1 MGDERSRN
9 GEEASEGR
17 TGEDS
22 AEDLAGG
29 DRSAPSAARPAETV
43 EAPMSTGSRGVYAS
57 PAASGAP
64 SVSISGDGASE
75 AEPALRGNDSPEVGS
90 FVAHFQLRRVLGRG
104 ASGLVMLAR
113 DSKLHRSVA
122 LKVFAAGRHAER
134 FLSEARI
141 IARLDH
147 PNIVKLWDYGEAQGR
162 LYLALEYVEGV
173 TLAERTQG
181 EVLSPQESFRVL
193 RAIADALEHAHSNGV
208 VHCDLKPGNVMI
220 GRDGRVRVVDFGI
233 AQTDEVKSSG
243 GTPEWM
249 APEQWESHERTAL
262 TDRVDSWALGVIA
275 YQLCTGAHPVG
286 ATYEARLAFAASPAR
301 EVPVSMPADL
311 PASVRELVRRALVR
325 EPSLRPSMAEWQRG
339 LEEAIS
345 GRGDGFFEDGPYP
358 GLAAFDEQRARYFF
372 GREPEIDELVERLRH
387 VPYLPIVGPSGVGK
401 SSFLHAGLVP
411 RLCARE
417 RWLVLSMRPGAD
429 PVGALARE
437 LVRASRL
444 PGGATIE
451 RAMDPAIDRTIDR
464 AGVRALRAD
473 LLATPALLA
482 SRLDTLAKQHRAR
495 VLLAVDQLEETFTHC
510 AVEHER
516 EQFLAMLRDA
526 VDDASDPARV
536 VCTVRD
542 DFVGRL
548 AVREVYVLQALD
560 ASHLR
565 QVIVEPLRRCQYSF
579 DDPTVVDE
587 LIREVMHVSLSEL
600 PLLQF
605 ACRTLWSGRDKI
617 ARVLLRR
624 TYEEMGG
631 VVGALARHAE
641 RAIAGLD
648 PGQSRLAR
656 RLLLALVS
664 GSTRRSVSRERLLEQ
679 VGAEAGPLVDRLLE
693 ARLLVQRTPDDSDG
707 SNIEIAHESLLQ
719 SWGLL
724 ARWIE
729 ESRDERRFTDEH
741 EEAAA
746 LWDKRGRRPVDTY
759 THNQLVAARQRAK
772 DLGVKLS
779 ARLQEFFAAG
789 DTRVRVA
796 RRRRRGRT
804 LLAIVVLV
812 VASIPLLTAVAKFL
826 AREQLIRV
834 NAGTIDLVLT
844 AYDWSEGGPVPV
856 PMSELPELTLHLH
869 AAKEDDRD
877 EPGAPLPAEVLSV
890 TRVASRSGARI
901 ERVTAPGGVIFL
913 RVSGRGRGRAGERCS
928 PSWIRLLSFP
938 GYGGRRAVP
947 RWPLA
952 IPTCQATRADM
963 LRVEAGSFIYGGPGE
978 PRSPW
983 YGAHADYT
991 WPEATMYLPAYWM
1004 DRTEVSNARFEPFA
1018 ALEPYTGYL
1027 RPVYSNDAVHRHDAD
1042 PTSPVTEIN
1051 AYTARA
1057 FCRYLGKD
1065 LPTDPQW
1072 VKAARGGLML
1082 GGRPNPEPRRLYPWG
1097 STPRRECLNVG
1108 ELENTSDGY
1117 GWVAPVESF
1126 ACGASPYGFLNL
1138 AGNAQ
1143 EWMSR
1148 EDQPDPD
1155 NPQYVIRSGAVDS
1168 PPSRDQGSTIF
1179 VNHRSPRNFDYSIG
1193 LRCALRE

>member
-1 MGDERSRN
+1 MGDERGRN
-9 GEEASEGR
+9 GVEASGGR
-17 TGEDS
+17 
-22 AEDLAGG
+22 AGG
-29 DRSAPSAARPAETV
+29 DPAEGASSPRAARAAETV
-43 EAPMSTGSRGVYAS
+43 EAPASTGSRGVHVSPGAS
-57 PAASGAP
+57 ASP
-64 SVSISGDGASE
+64 SVSVSGNGVRED
-75 AEPALRGNDSPEVGS
+75 EPGLRGKDIPEVGS

-173 TLAERTQG
+173 TLEERTQK

-262 TDRVDSWALGVIA
+262 TDRVDSWALGVMA

-286 ATYEARLAFAASPAR
+286 STYEARLAFAASPER
-301 EVPVSMPADL
+301 EVPVSMPTEL

-325 EPSLRPSMAEWQRG
+325 DPSLRPSMAEWQRG
-339 LEEAIS
+339 LEEAIR
-345 GRGDGFFEDGPYP
+345 GRGDSFFEDGPYP

-417 RWLVLSMRPGAD
+417 AWLVLSMRPGAD

-437 LVRASRL
+437 LVRAAGL
-444 PGGATIE
+444 AGGT
-451 RAMDPAIDRTIDR
+451 AIDRTSER
-464 AGVRALRAD
+464 TSARALRAD
-473 LLATPALLA
+473 LLETPALLA

-565 QVIVEPLRRCQYSF
+565 QVIVEPLRRCQYHF

-587 LIREVMHVSLSEL
+587 LIREVMHASLSEL

-605 ACRTLWSGRDKI
+605 ACRTLWSGRDKN
-617 ARVLLRR
+617 ARLLLRS

-648 PGQSRLAR
+648 PDQSRLAR

-664 GSTRRSVSRERLLEQ
+664 GSIRRSVPRERLLEQ
-679 VGAEAGPLVDRLLE
+679 VGAEAGPLVDRLRE
-693 ARLLVQRTPDDSDG
+693 ARLLVQRTPDDG

-746 LWDKRGRRPVDTY
+746 LWDKRGRQAADTY

-789 DTRVRVA
+789 DARVRMA

-844 AYDWSEGGPVPV
+844 AYDWSEGRPVLV
-856 PMSELPELTLHLH
+856 PISELPDLTLHLH

-877 EPGAPLPAEVLSV
+877 EPGAPLPAEMLSL
-890 TRVASRSGARI
+890 TRVASRGGARI
-901 ERVTAPGGVIFL
+901 DRVTAPGGVIFL
-913 RVSGRGRGRAGERCS
+913 RVSGRGRAGQRCS

-978 PRSPW
+978 PSSSW

-991 WPEATMYLPAYWM
+991 WPEATMHLPAYWM

-1027 RPVYSNDAVHRHDAD
+1027 RPVYSNDAVHLHDAD

-1072 VKAARGGLML
+1072 VKAARGGLMIE
-1082 GGRPNPEPRRLYPWG
+1082 GRPNPEPRRLYPWG

-1143 EWMSR
+1143 EWISR
-1148 EDQPDPD
+1148 EEQPDPG

-1193 LRCALRE
+1193 VRCALRE

>member
-1 MGDERSRN
+1 MGDHSSR
-9 GEEASEGR
+9 ES
-17 TGEDS
+17 TGEGDRS
-22 AEDLAGG
+22 EVGEAGALAGG
-29 DRSAPSAARPAETV
+29 APGSGIGRGAVTV
-43 EAPMSTGSRGVYAS
+43 DAPGLGRGVATS
-57 PAASGAP
+57 PGDAASARWSLG
-64 SVSISGDGASE
+64 GTASMEGEPEPRGRE
-75 AEPALRGNDSPEVGS
+75 AIELGS
-90 FVAHFQLRRVLGRG
+90 FVAHFQLRRELGCG
-104 ASGLVMLAR
+104 ASGRVMLAR

-122 LKVFAAGRHAER
+122 LKLFAAGRHAER
-134 FLSEARI
+134 FLAEARI

-147 PNIVKLWDYGEAQGR
+147 PNIVKLWDYGEADGR

-173 TLAERTQG
+173 TLEERMHG
-181 EVLSPQESFRVL
+181 EALALQESFRVL
-193 RAIADALEHAHSNGV
+193 RAIADALEHAHASGV

-233 AQTDEVKSSG
+233 AQTDEMESRG

-249 APEQWESHERTAL
+249 APEQWERHERTAL

-275 YQLCTGAHPVG
+275 FQLCTGTHPVG
-286 ATYEARLAFAASPAR
+286 DTHAARLAFAASPER
-301 EVPVSMPADL
+301 EVPVVLSAEL
-311 PASVRELVRRALVR
+311 PAVVRELIRRALVR
-325 EPSLRPSMAEWQRG
+325 QPSLRPSMAEWQRG

-345 GRGDGFFEDGPYP
+345 GRGDSFFEDGPYP

-372 GREPEIDELVERLRH
+372 GREAEIDELVERLRH

-417 RWLVLSMRPGAD
+417 PHLVLAMRPGTD

-437 LVRASRL
+437 LLRAAK
-444 PGGATIE
+444 PATGAAAIE
-451 RAMDPAIDRTIDR
+451 R
-464 AGVRALRAD
+464 GSVRALRAD
-473 LLATPALLA
+473 LLETPALLA
-482 SRLDTLAKQHRAR
+482 SRLVTLAKQRDAR

-542 DFVGRL
+542 DFIGRL
-548 AVREVYVLQALD
+548 AVREVYVLQPLGAT
-560 ASHLR
+560 HLR
-565 QVIVEPLRRCQYSF
+565 QVVVEPLRRCQYGF
-579 DDPTVVDE
+579 DDATVVDE
-587 LIREVMHVSLSEL
+587 LIREVMQSSVAEL

-605 ACRTLWSGRDKI
+605 ACRTLWNGRDKN
-617 ARVLLRR
+617 ARLLLRS

-648 PGQSRLAR
+648 PGESRLAR

-664 GSTRRSVSRERLLEQ
+664 GSARRSVPRQRLLEQ
-679 VGAEAGPLVDRLLE
+679 VGKDAAPLMDRLRE
-693 ARLLVQRTPDDSDG
+693 ARLLVQRTQDDSDG
-707 SNIEIAHESLLQ
+707 PIIEIAHESLLQ
-719 SWGLL
+719 SWKEL

-729 ESRDERRFTDEH
+729 ESRDERRFIDEH
-741 EEAAA
+741 EEAAEV
-746 LWDKRGRRPVDTY
+746 WEKRGHRPIDTY
-759 THNQLVAARQRAK
+759 SHNQLVAARQRAR
-772 DLGVKLS
+772 DLRVELP
-779 ARLQEFFAAG
+779 ARLQAFFAAG
-789 DTRVRVA
+789 DARVRAA

-804 LLAIVVLV
+804 LLAIAVLV
-812 VASIPLLTAVAKFL
+812 VASIPLLTAAAKFL

-844 AYDWSEGGPVPV
+844 AYDWRDGQPVPV

-869 AAKEDDRD
+869 AAQELDRD

-890 TRVASRSGARI
+890 TRRAGRGGARI

-913 RVSGRGRGRAGERCS
+913 RVAGRGRGGQRCN

-947 RWPLA
+947 RWTLA
-952 IPTCQATRADM
+952 IPTCQATYADM
-963 LRVEAGSFIYGGPGE
+963 LLVEAGPFIYGGPGE
-978 PRSPW
+978 PPSAW
-983 YGAHADYT
+983 YGKHADYT
-991 WPEATMYLPAYWM
+991 WPERTRELPAYWL
-1004 DRTEVSNARFEPFA
+1004 DRTEVSNARFAPFA

-1027 RPVYSNDAVHRHDAD
+1027 RPVYSNDAVHRRDAE
-1042 PTSPVTEIN
+1042 PKSPVTEIN
-1051 AYTARA
+1051 AFTARA
-1057 FCRYLGKD
+1057 FCRYLGKE

-1082 GGRPNPEPRRLYPWG
+1082 GGRPNPAPRRLYPWG
-1097 STPRRECLNVG
+1097 STARRECLNVG
-1108 ELENTSDGY
+1108 ELEGGHDGY
-1117 GWVAPVESF
+1117 VWVAPVESF
-1126 ACGASPYGFLNL
+1126 ECGASPYGFLNL
-1138 AGNAQ
+1138 SGNAQ
-1143 EWMSR
+1143 EWISR
-1148 EDQPDPD
+1148 VDQPDPD

-1168 PPSRDQGSTIF
+1168 PPSLDQGSTVF

-1193 LRCALRE
+1193 VRCAMAAEE

>member
-1 MGDERSRN
+1 MGDESGRN
-9 GEEASEGR
+9 ASELPASR
-17 TGEDS
+17 LAQTLDAPANTRPSVVRSTDS
-22 AEDLAGG
+22 GG
-29 DRSAPSAARPAETV
+29 SPW
-43 EAPMSTGSRGVYAS
+43 SRDG
-57 PAASGAP
+57 AAS
-64 SVSISGDGASE
+64 VDGE
-75 AEPALRGNDSPEVGS
+75 LEQRGKESLEVGS
-90 FVAHFQLRRVLGRG
+90 FVAHFQLRRLLGRG

-113 DSKLHRSVA
+113 DSELHRSVA
-122 LKVFAAGRHAER
+122 LKLFAAGRHAER
-134 FLSEARI
+134 FLSEART

-147 PNIVKLWDYGEAQGR
+147 PNIVKLWNYGEARGW

-173 TLAERTQG
+173 TLEERMQG
-181 EVLSPQESFRVL
+181 EVLSRQEAFRVL
-193 RAIADALEHAHSNGV
+193 RAIADALEHAHASGV

-233 AQTDEVKSSG
+233 AQTDEVESSG

-249 APEQWESHERTAL
+249 APEQWEHHERAAL

-286 ATYEARLAFAASPAR
+286 ATYEARLAFAASPAG
-301 EVPVSMPADL
+301 EVQVSMPAEL
-311 PASVRELVRRALVR
+311 PASVRELVRRSLVR
-325 EPSLRPSMAEWQRG
+325 RPSLRPSMAEWQRG
-339 LEEAIS
+339 LEEALR

-372 GREPEIDELVERLRH
+372 GREAEIDELVERLRH

-401 SSFLHAGLVP
+401 SSFLYAGLIP

-417 RWLVLSMRPGAD
+417 PWLVLSMRPGAD

-437 LVRASRL
+437 LLRASRVA
-444 PGGATIE
+444 GAS
-451 RAMDPAIDRTIDR
+451 PSIDRDS
-464 AGVRALRAD
+464 VRAQRAD
-473 LLATPALLA
+473 LLQTPALLA
-482 SRLDTLAKQHRAR
+482 SRLVTLAGLHRAR

-510 AVEHER
+510 TDEHER
-516 EQFLAMLRDA
+516 EQFLAMLREA
-526 VDDASDPARV
+526 VDDASDSARV

-542 DFVGRL
+542 DFIGRL
-548 AVREVYVLQALD
+548 AVREVYVLQPLG

-565 QVIVEPLRRCQYSF
+565 QAIVEPLRRCQYSF
-579 DDPTVVDE
+579 DDATVVDD
-587 LIREVMHVSLSEL
+587 LIREVMHSTVSEL

-605 ACRTLWSGRDKI
+605 ACRTLWNGRDKV
-617 ARVLLRR
+617 ARQLLRS
-624 TYEEMGG
+624 TYQDMGG
-631 VVGALARHAE
+631 VAGALARHAD
-641 RAIAGLD
+641 RAIAGLE
-648 PGQSRLAR
+648 PGESRLVR

-664 GSTRRSVSRERLLEQ
+664 GSTRRSVPRQRLLEQ
-679 VGAEAGPLVDRLLE
+679 VGADAAPLVDRLRE
-693 ARLLVQRTPDDSDG
+693 ARLLVQRTQDDSDG
-707 SNIEIAHESLLQ
+707 PIIEIAHESLLQ
-719 SWGLL
+719 SWQQL

-729 ESRDERRFTDEH
+729 ESRDERRFIDEH

-746 LWDKRGRRPVDTY
+746 LWDKRGRHPADTY
-759 THNQLVAARQRAK
+759 THNQLVAARQRAE
-772 DLGVKLS
+772 DLKVKLP
-779 ARLQEFFAAG
+779 ARLVDFFAAG
-789 DTRVRVA
+789 DARVRAA
-796 RRRRRGRT
+796 RRRRRVRT
-804 LLAIVVLV
+804 LLAIIVLV
-812 VASIPLLTAVAKFL
+812 VASIPLLTAVARFL

-844 AYDWSEGGPVPV
+844 AYDWRDNRPVPV

-869 AAKEDDRD
+869 AAKDDDRD
-877 EPGAPLPAEVLSV
+877 EPGTLLPAEVLSV
-890 TRVASRSGARI
+890 TELPSRGGARI
-901 ERVTAPGGVIFL
+901 ERVTAPGGVLFL
-913 RVSGRGRGRAGERCS
+913 RVAGRGRAGQRCGS
-928 PSWIRLLSFP
+928 SWIRLLSFP
-938 GYGGRRAVP
+938 GYGGRRAIP
-947 RWPLA
+947 RWSLA
-952 IPTCQATRADM
+952 VPTCQATYADM
-963 LRVEAGSFIYGGPGE
+963 LRVEAGPFIYGGPGE

-983 YGAHADYT
+983 YDTHADYT
-991 WPEATMYLPAYWM
+991 WREETLDLPTYWM

-1027 RPVYSNDAVHRHDAD
+1027 RPVYSNDAVHLHDAD

-1072 VKAARGGLML
+1072 VKAARGGLVL
-1082 GGRPNPEPRRLYPWG
+1082 GEAPNPEPRRLYPWG

-1108 ELENTSDGY
+1108 ELEGTADGY

-1143 EWMSR
+1143 EWISR
-1148 EDQPDPD
+1148 EQQPDPD

-1193 LRCALRE
+1193 VRCALRE